1 MKKTSDRHNRR
12 LPVSQKAYNR
22 FRERILRVNDLFGLD
37 SSYMLWLFEEYMEG
51 RTHDISEGGLACDL
65 AFEML
70 RVDIDAAIARSA
82 RARRNARLRRER
94 KERERQEQQK
104 CQPEERQAD
113 TSPADTDHSRERPV
127 PVFPPVPSAFV
138 SPHSGVSAAMRVAH
152 IGILPMCE
160 PRAAGDAIGPKCN
173 L

>member
-1 MKKTSDRHNRR
+1 MKKTSDRHDRR
-12 LPVSQKAYNR
+12 LPVSKKAYNR

-37 SSYMLWLFEEYMEG
+37 SNYMLWLFEEYMEG

-70 RVDIDAAIARSA
+70 RVEIDAAIARSA

-94 KERERQEQQK
+94 KERQEQQK
-104 CQPEERQAD
+104 CQPEEPQTD

-138 SPHSGVSAAMRVAH
+138 SPHSGVSAAMRVAQSEYS
-152 IGILPMCE
+152 LCAS
-160 PRAAGDAIGPKCN
+160 RAQPAMP
-173 L
+173 

>member
-1 MKKTSDRHNRR
+1 MKKTSDRHNRQ
-12 LPVSQKAYNR
+12 LPISKKAYNR

-37 SSYMLWLFEEYMEG
+37 SNYMLWLFEEYMEG

-94 KERERQEQQK
+94 KERQEQQE
-104 CQPEERQAD
+104 CQPEEPQAD

-152 IGILPMCE
+152 IGI
-160 PRAAGDAIGPKCN
+160 
-173 L
+173 

>member
-12 LPVSQKAYNR
+12 LPVSKKAYNR

-37 SSYMLWLFEEYMEG
+37 SNYMLWLFEEYMEG

-94 KERERQEQQK
+94 KERQEQQE
-104 CQPEERQAD
+104 CQPEKPQAD
-113 TSPADTDHSRERPV
+113 TSPADSDHSRERPV
-127 PVFPPVPSAFV
+127 PMFPPVPSAFV
-138 SPHSGVSAAMRVAH
+138 SPHSGVSAAMRVAQSEYS
-152 IGILPMCE
+152 LCAS
-160 PRAAGDAIGPKCN
+160 RAQPAMP
-173 L
+173 